1 MEEGVRPPMKVVFVG
16 SGAFGVP
23 TLRAIAGGAS
33 HELLG
38 VITKP
43 GRPAGRGQKIRQT
56 PIFEAARE
64 FESEVLTPNSINDE
78 VGQKWLDEKSPDALV
93 VIAYER
99 LLSQRVLSGRFAC
112 NLHASLLPR
121 WRGAA
126 PIHRA
131 VLSADP
137 TIGVSVIELA
147 PSMDSGA
154 IFARKSVPRDPLVT
168 TGEWHD
174 RLADW
179 GPELILRT
187 LDAFSGG
194 KLTPIPQDPRSA
206 THAHKLVKSEGVFD
220 PNLPSELAL
229 AQIHGLEP
237 WPRCSATVAGVRV
250 QLRRAKVGQ
259 AGPECAGLVDEF
271 GQFRCS
277 DGWIQV
283 TEIQPESRKSM
294 CFTDFA
300 RGLACKW
307 PQPMQGV

>member
-1 MEEGVRPPMKVVFVG
+1 MKVAFVG

-23 TLRAIAGGAS
+23 TLRAIAQSTS

-43 GRPAGRGQKIRQT
+43 AKPAGRGQKIRPT
-56 PIFEAARE
+56 PVFDAANE
-64 FESEVLTPNSINDE
+64 HGLDLLTPDSINDD
-78 VGQKWLDEKSPDALV
+78 VGQKWLDENAPDALV

-131 VLSADP
+131 VLAADAE
-137 TIGVSVIELA
+137 IGASVIELA

-154 IFARKSVPRDPLVT
+154 ILARKSVPRDPLIT

-174 RLADW
+174 RMADW
-179 GPELILRT
+179 GPELVLGT
-187 LDAFSGG
+187 LDAFASG
-194 KLTPIPQDPRSA
+194 KLKPMPQDSQSA
-206 THAHKLVKSEGVFD
+206 THAKKLEKSEGVFD
-220 PNLPSELAL
+220 PSLSCELAL

-237 WPRCSATVAGVRV
+237 WPRCSAAVAGVRV
-250 QLRRAKVGQ
+250 QLRRAEIGQ
-259 AGPECAGLVDEF
+259 TGPECAGLVDEF
-271 GQFRCS
+271 GQFRCC
-277 DGWIQV
+277 DGWLRV
-283 TEIQPESRKSM
+283 TEVQPESRKSM
-294 CFTDFA
+294 SFTDFA
-300 RGLACKW
+300 RGLTCDW
-307 PQPMQGV
+307 PQPMHGV